1 MSRYFPLFVNL
12 EGKKILVYG
21 AGVIGFRRILAL
33 LEFGCELTVIAP
45 RALPEVEKLAKE
57 GRILFRRTVYH
68 PGEIKEDVCL
78 VLVAVSDKEVN
89 AQIAAECRG
98 KRIPVNVSSDKSLC
112 DFYFPGLAV
121 KDELVAGVTAGGMDH
136 KRARAASEAIRGVV
150 ERL

>member
-68 PGEIKEDVCL
+68 PG
-78 VLVAVSDKEVN
+78 
-89 AQIAAECRG
+89 
-98 KRIPVNVSSDKSLC
+98 
-112 DFYFPGLAV
+112 
-121 KDELVAGVTAGGMDH
+121 
-136 KRARAASEAIRGVV
+136 
-150 ERL
+150 

>member
-1 MSRYFPLFVNL
+1 M
-12 EGKKILVYG
+12 K
-21 AGVIGFRRILAL
+21 
-33 LEFGCELTVIAP
+33 
-45 RALPEVEKLAKE
+45 RA
-57 GRILFRRTVYH
+57 VYH

-78 VLVAVSDKEVN
+78 VLAAVSDKEVN

-121 KDELVAGVTAGGMDH
+121 KDDLVAGVTAGGMDH

>member
-21 AGVIGFRRILAL
+21 AGIIGSRRILSL
-33 LEFGCELTVIAP
+33 LEFGCDLTVTAP
-45 RALPEVEKLAKE
+45 EVSPRVEKLAEE
-57 GRILFRRTVYH
+57 GRLVWKKAVYH
-68 PGEIKEDVCL
+68 PGEMKRDVCL
-78 VLVAVSDKEVN
+78 VLAATSDKEVN
-89 AQIAAECRG
+89 EQIAAECRS
-98 KRIPVNVSSDKSLC
+98 RQIPVNVSSDKSLC

-121 KDELVAGVTAGGMDH
+121 KDELVAGVTAGGADH